1 MNRWRWK
8 HRDSGEPM
16 TLFRVEHHVTREDIA
31 DLLCIS
37 SVETGRRMSQALV
50 EHTVHL
56 ELRSATAMEPVETW
70 AVNYSEEDAA
80 ARLEWARAQAQRFY
94 ERTSK

>member
-1 MNRWRWK
+1 VNRWRWK
-8 HRDSGEPM
+8 HRDTGESM
-16 TLFRVEHHVTREDIA
+16 TLFRVEHYLTRDDIA
-31 DLLCIS
+31 GLLCIS

-56 ELRSATAMEPVETW
+56 ELSSPTEPVATW
-70 AVNYSEEDAA
+70 AVNYSQEDAD
-80 ARLEWARAQAQRFY
+80 ARLEWAWAQAQRFY